1 MMPSSSASATFDLSS
16 LKNQLFA
23 HNEYF
28 DSLIN
33 MIPSLVYNN
42 APTNTSGEIEFNSK
56 YHKGMSKE
64 SKEAKRARQKAAK
77 ISKFENPET
86 TVEAKSR
93 IRKREEEALQKTAV
107 DGGECN
113 IKNRDE
119 ISRLAFSKVQLDC
132 SSGVSRIE
140 QLRAKLR
147 SKIAEKQQHQ
157 HPPMS
162 TAGDIIAVD
171 AAGAISKRAA
181 RRAEKLKRIEAAKA
195 RKSAGTG
202 GRSNVIH
209 KSGGQSDMN
218 EQLTHLV
225 ADTETQ
231 VKVEDDLEGIN
242 FGAMAGFDATP
253 HYMNNKSLA
262 NLGKK
267 KSLDRLLQEVEAKRQ
282 RLKEL
287 KESGDVLEREKAS
300 RMEWGD
306 VLREAA
312 SIPKQ
317 PNDPQLIKKALKRK
331 TKQKASSSKA
341 WEARTKQTEQSMAER
356 QKVRSHNLEKRKIGG
371 SIAAN
376 LSKKKIVEEAVD
388 DDKGRTKRRRMGPH
402 SQKNRAGFEGKKQEY
417 INNGDSNKAK
427 GSGQLKSKCQ

>member
-1 MMPSSSASATFDLSS
+1 MLKSPNASASFDFSS

-23 HNEYF
+23 QNEYF
-28 DSLIN
+28 DSLVN

-42 APTNTSGEIEFNSK
+42 ASTNTSEEIELNSK

-64 SKEAKRARQKAAK
+64 SKETKRARQKAAK

-107 DGGECN
+107 DGGGCN
-113 IKNRDE
+113 NKNKDE
-119 ISRLAFSKVQLDC
+119 IDRLAFSEVQLDC
-132 SSGVSRIE
+132 SSNVSRIE

-147 SKIAEKQQHQ
+147 AKIAEKQQHQ
-157 HPPMS
+157 HPMS
-162 TAGDIIAVD
+162 TTGDFLTVD
-171 AAGAISKRAA
+171 PAGAISKRAA

-195 RKSAGTG
+195 RKSAGIG
-202 GRSNVIH
+202 GRSNVIR
-209 KSGGQSDMN
+209 KASDQSDMN
-218 EQLTHLV
+218 EPVTQAV
-225 ADTETQ
+225 ADAETQ
-231 VKVEDDLEGIN
+231 AKVEDDLAGIN
-242 FGAMAGFDATP
+242 FGAMAGFDTTP

-282 RLKEL
+282 RLREL

-312 SIPKQ
+312 STSKQ
-317 PNDPQLIKKALKRK
+317 PNDPKLIKKALKRK
-331 TKQKASSSKA
+331 IKQKASSSKA
-341 WEARTKQTEQSMAER
+341 WEARTKQAEQSMAER
-356 QKVRSHNLEKRKIGG
+356 QKIRSHNLEKRKIGG

-388 DDKGRTKRRRMGPH
+388 DDKGRTKRQRMGPH
-402 SQKNRAGFEGKKQEY
+402 SHKNRAGFEGKKQEY

-427 GSGQLKSKCQ
+427 DSGQLKRKFQ